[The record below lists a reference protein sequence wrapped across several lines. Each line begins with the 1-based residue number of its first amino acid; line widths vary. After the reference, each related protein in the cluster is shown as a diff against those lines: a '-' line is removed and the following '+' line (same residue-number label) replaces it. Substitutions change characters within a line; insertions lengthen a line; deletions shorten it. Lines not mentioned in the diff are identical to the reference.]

1 MLAAE
6 AVVEALGQGEE
17 APADLQSYAA
27 KVESSWMHEELY
39 TTRNFS
45 GFMHKFGILLGSAMV
60 WIDQNIFG
68 GKLPLTTTSRT
79 TRQ

>member
-1 MLAAE
+1 
-6 AVVEALGQGEE
+6 
-17 APADLQSYAA
+17 
-27 KVESSWMHEELY
+27 MHEELY

-68 GKLPLTTTSRT
+68 GKLPFTLNDTSPI
-79 TRQ
+79 TRR